1 MAISDVQRAAIT
13 QQLTEYCA
21 PDPRPEVR
29 RQLRHGF
36 EVGPSEVVLFEE
48 RPRFGWPTE
57 WLRHDVA
64 KFRWVETRREWQ
76 LYCQLRDLGVASIR
90 AATIGPYLRGA
101 VGRGR
106 GRSDR
111 NLLGLTS
118 ERAAV

>member
-13 QQLTEYCA
+13 RQLTEYCA

-48 RPRFGWPTE
+48 CPRFGRPTE

-76 LYCQLRDLGVASIR
+76 LYCQFRDLEWHGYEPRPSAPTFEGLVAEVEADPTGIFW
-90 AATIGPYLRGA
+90 G
-101 VGRGR
+101 
-106 GRSDR
+106 
-111 NLLGLTS
+111 
-118 ERAAV
+118 